1 MSARIYPVVP
11 NNRRILQRGTFRNNP
26 PAIVASSF
34 LLLII
39 VGGLLLKMPWA
50 TTQPITW
57 LTAFFT
63 ATSAVTV
70 TGLTVIDTGTGYTLF
85 GQWVLIVLMQCGG
98 VGLMTFAIFALLLL
112 GERLSIRHQLL
123 MTEALNQNGLQNVA
137 QIAKAVV
144 IYALVIE
151 AIGLLLL
158 SIFWIPQQGVQHG
171 LFYALFHTVSAF
183 NNAGFGLE
191 PDNIV
196 PYVGHTGVNLTLSG
210 LFIIGGLGFA
220 VLIDIKEKRRFKTL
234 TVHTK
239 IMLVGTLV
247 LNFVAMLMFFLLE
260 KNNLGTLGKLPSLW
274 MQLLASWFQAVTP
287 RTAGFNSVDMAALT
301 DGSVLLMM
309 VLMFIGAG
317 PSSTA
322 SGIKLTTAVVLLLAT
337 RAFLQRQDHVTAFGR
352 TLSLETILK
361 ALAVTV
367 CLASCVFITLLI
379 LTVTEH
385 KPFLDL
391 AFEVFSA
398 YGTVGLSR
406 GLTPQLSETGQLL
419 IMLSMFLGRIGPLT
433 LGFILAT
440 PKKEGISYA
449 TAHIQIG

>member
-1 MSARIYPVVP
+1 MKPQLYPVIP
-11 NNRRILQRGTFRNNP
+11 NNRRVLQRGKFRNNP
-26 PAIVASSF
+26 PAIVAGSF
-34 LLLII
+34 LLLILI
-39 VGGLLLKMPWA
+39 GGVILKTPWA
-50 TTQPITW
+50 TTQPISW
-57 LTAFFT
+57 LAAFFT

-70 TGLTVIDTGTGYTLF
+70 TGLTVIDTGSSYTLF
-85 GQWVLIVLMQCGG
+85 GQCTLIILMQCGG
-98 VGLMTFAIFALLLL
+98 VGLMTFAIFAILLM
-112 GERLSIRHQLL
+112 GERLSIHQQLV
-123 MTEALNQNGLQNVA
+123 MTEALNQNGLQNVVR
-137 QIAKAVV
+137 IAKEVV

-151 AIGLLLL
+151 AIGMVLL
-158 SIFWIPQQGVQHG
+158 SLCWVPEKGWSHG

-196 PYVGHTGVNLTLSG
+196 PYVSHTGVNLTLSG
-210 LFIIGGLGFA
+210 LFIIGGLGFS
-220 VLIDIKEKRRFKTL
+220 VLMDLREKRRFQTL
-234 TVHTK
+234 RVHSK

-247 LNFVAMLMFFLLE
+247 LNLVAMLVFFLLE
-260 KNNLGTLGKLPSLW
+260 YGNPTTLGKLPGLW
-274 MQLLASWFQAVTP
+274 EQLLASWFQAVTP
-287 RTAGFNSVDMAALT
+287 RTAGFNSLDMAALT
-301 DGSVLLMM
+301 DGSVLLFM

-322 SGIKLTTAVVLLLAT
+322 SGIKLSTAVVLLLAT
-337 RAFLQRQDHVTAFGR
+337 RTFLQRQDHVIAFGR
-352 TLSLETILK
+352 TINQESIIK

-367 CLASCVFITLLI
+367 CLGGCVFITLLL

-385 KPFLDL
+385 KPFLDV

-406 GLTPQLSETGQLL
+406 GLTPQLSQPGQLL
-419 IMLSMFLGRIGPLT
+419 IMLSMFLGRIGPLS

-449 TAHIQIG
+449 NTHVQIG